1 MAQEWSPAQPP
12 TITNQPASRAVWVG
26 CSVSFTVGAS
36 GAGPFTYQW
45 QLNATNLP
53 NNVITTV
60 AGTGQD
66 RSLGDGGAATN
77 AGFTPA
83 AVAVDAAG
91 DLLIAD
97 TAGSRI
103 RKVGIDGIITT
114 MAGGG
119 TNGLGDGGPATK
131 ARLSDPQGVVSDA
144 SGNMVIADTYYHR
157 IRKVDRNGI
166 ITTVAGN
173 GGIGYSGDGGPATN
187 ATLFYPFAVAVE
199 ASGSLFIA
207 DSENYR
213 VRKVDTNGIITTVA
227 GNGTDGFT
235 GDGGPATNADLL
247 SPAGVALDASGNL
260 FISDNNAY
268 VRKVDTNG
276 IITTVAGNGFQGFSG
291 DGGPA
296 TNAMLFNPTGL
307 AVDSWG
313 NLLIA
318 DTYSDR
324 IRKVDTNGIITTVA
338 GSRAKGYSGDGGAA
352 TNAGLDYP
360 AGVGLDSSGDL
371 FIADDNVSQRIRK
384 VTNTQ
389 GPTLALNNAMPG
401 NAGNYQV
408 LVTGPGG
415 SVASSVAT
423 LTVTTTPLIYGTI
436 VNSDGSLKLSFVSRP
451 DSTNVVLSTT
461 NLGPPILWQA
471 LATNV
476 AGGDGD
482 WEYTDT
488 NAASWQARFY
498 RSVTQ

>member
-157 IRKVDRNGI
+157 IRKVDR
-166 ITTVAGN
+166 
-173 GGIGYSGDGGPATN
+173 
-187 ATLFYPFAVAVE
+187 
-199 ASGSLFIA
+199 
-207 DSENYR
+207 
-213 VRKVDTNGIITTVA
+213 NGIITTVA